1 MIRVG
6 IMGAIG
12 SGKSFISKLFNSP
25 VFNADREVDILYK
38 SSLECY
44 EKLRKKL
51 PRYVKSFPISKTQL
65 IKAINED
72 KRNLKKISSVVHPLV
87 RKKMKLFLNKNKR
100 SKIIILEILLNLRK
114 NQANLLKKR
123 KLANYIID
131 NNFGPNIMK
140 KKINSLKNKILDERN
155 ST

>member
-1 MIRVG
+1 MDIPLL
-6 IMGAIG
+6 IEN
-12 SGKSFISKLFNSP
+12 KLYNK
-25 VFNADREVDILYK
+25 RDILIF
-38 SSLECY
+38 
-44 EKLRKKL
+44 
-51 PRYVKSFPISKTQL
+51 VKSNQNNV
-65 IKAINED
+65 IN
-72 KRNLKKISSVVHPLV
+72 RLKK
-87 RKKMKLFLNKNKR
+87 RKNYNKK
-100 SKIIILEILLNLRK
+100 ILLNLRK